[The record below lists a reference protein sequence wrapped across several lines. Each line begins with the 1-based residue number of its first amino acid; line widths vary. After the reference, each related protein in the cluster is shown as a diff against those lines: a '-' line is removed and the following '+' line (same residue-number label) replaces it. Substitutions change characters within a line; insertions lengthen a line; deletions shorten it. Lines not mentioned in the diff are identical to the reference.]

1 MYVPYNHVWVLQE
14 DFFFFFYKS
23 SCPSQMTTVIHLGPS
38 LFDIHSCKKCIAV
51 SCVGKFLF
59 FTLFILI

>member
-1 MYVPYNHVWVLQE
+1 MPTCLTTMSGHSRK
-14 DFFFFFYKS
+14 FFFQIL
-23 SCPSQMTTVIHLGPS
+23 QMTTVIHLGPS

-51 SCVGKFLF
+51 TCAGKFLF